1 MVWVVAVTVMVIPF
15 TQQQIT
21 TVMVV
26 KVVPGRSERMDH
38 GGGNLFWGIDNCS
51 CATRSVVKVRYKALD
66 NSFSNVVSLF

>member
-38 GGGNLFWGIDNCS
+38 GGGNLFWGIG
-51 CATRSVVKVRYKALD
+51 VVCDSICGKSPLQGPGQQ
-66 NSFSNVVSLF
+66 FQ